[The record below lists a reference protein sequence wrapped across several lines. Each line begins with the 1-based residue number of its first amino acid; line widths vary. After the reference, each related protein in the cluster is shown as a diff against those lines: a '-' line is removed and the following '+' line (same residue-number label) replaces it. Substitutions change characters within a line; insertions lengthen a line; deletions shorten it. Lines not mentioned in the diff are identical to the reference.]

1 MFISFIQGVLP
12 VILIAVFYLILP
24 YVSVL
29 FFLFSCIDLIWFWK
43 IDLGEYR
50 IHTVKPITKYY
61 QTKRKVLGFGVFL
74 MTIILL
80 SFLFEM
86 KRKTFFMIIWF
97 LTIFFFL
104 FQILFFIGTVQGQ
117 FSKSRCAEMVFKC
130 LFIFQ
135 VCIDF
140 YLWPFLINW
149 IIYLLSLNVK
159 CFEKF

>member
-97 LTIFFFL
+97 LTIFFFCFRYYFSL
-104 FQILFFIGTVQGQ
+104 ALYKDNSLKAVAQKWCSSVSLFFRFV
-117 FSKSRCAEMVFKC
+117 
-130 LFIFQ
+130 
-135 VCIDF
+135 
-140 YLWPFLINW
+140 
-149 IIYLLSLNVK
+149 
-159 CFEKF
+159 